1 MPQKLDPI
9 ALQNRLGTPFLRK
22 NIIIFIFIVI
32 VIVIFIMIK
41 QAAHVTEEEQQ
52 FMELRQSEDTSVA
65 R

>member
-22 NIIIFIFIVI
+22 NIIIFIFI

>member
-1 MPQKLDPI
+1 MLAQKQAGHAI
-9 ALQNRLGTPFLRK
+9 SEEEHHHIHRHRHRIV
-22 NIIIFIFIVI
+22 IIIV
-32 VIVIFIMIK
+32 IMIK

>member
-1 MPQKLDPI
+1 MLATKLNPI
-9 ALQNRLGTPFLRK
+9 ALQNRLGTPFLRR
-22 NIIIFIFIVI
+22 NIIIFIVI
-32 VIVIFIMIK
+32 VIVIMIK